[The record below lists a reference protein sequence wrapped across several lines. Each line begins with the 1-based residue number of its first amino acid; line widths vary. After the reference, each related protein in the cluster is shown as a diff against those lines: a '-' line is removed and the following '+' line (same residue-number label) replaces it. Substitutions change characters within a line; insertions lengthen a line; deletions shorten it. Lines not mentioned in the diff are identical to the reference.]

1 MTDQFFKTSVLAKIL
16 CNLPPEKILL
26 N

>member
-1 MTDQFFKTSVLAKIL
+1 MTDQFFETSVLAKIL
-16 CNLPPEKILL
+16 CNLSPEKILL